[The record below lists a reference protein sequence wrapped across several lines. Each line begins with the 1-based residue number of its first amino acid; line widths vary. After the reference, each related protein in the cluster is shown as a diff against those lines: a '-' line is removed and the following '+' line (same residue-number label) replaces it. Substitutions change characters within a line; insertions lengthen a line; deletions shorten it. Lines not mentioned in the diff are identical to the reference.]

1 MNQVETFALNN
12 VLICRP
18 VQTFEHYKL
27 IKSANISKITSL
39 KYAKVKQ
46 HFLCLNS

>member
-12 VLICRP
+12 VLIFRL
-18 VQTFEHYKL
+18 VLIFEYQKV

-46 HFLCLNS
+46 HFCA